1 MSTIAWALP
10 EALGLWNGGE
20 RLGAL
25 RTLARVVAAV
35 GELLAFAYGLR
46 TCARG
51 IRRPGSA
58 AR

>member
-1 MSTIAWALP
+1 MSTIAWTLP
-10 EALGLWNGGE
+10 EAFNPWNGGE

-25 RTLARVVAAV
+25 RTLARLVGAV

-51 IRRPGSA
+51 VRKPGSG